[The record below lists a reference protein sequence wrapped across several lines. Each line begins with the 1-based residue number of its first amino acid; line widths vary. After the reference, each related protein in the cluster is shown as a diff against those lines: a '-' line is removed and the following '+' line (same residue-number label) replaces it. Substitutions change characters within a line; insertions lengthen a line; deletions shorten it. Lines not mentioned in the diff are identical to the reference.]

1 MIRWDSSLGC
11 RDISASRNQNVIY
24 HSNKMKDKNNMI
36 IATDAEKAFG
46 KIQILYDKNSF
57 NELGIE
63 RMFFIIINKGHI

>member
-36 IATDAEKAFG
+36 IAIDAEKAFG
-46 KIQILYDKNSF
+46 KIQILYDKNS
-57 NELGIE
+57 LD
-63 RMFFIIINKGHI
+63 RKSVV